1 MRSLK
6 GIYKKYSAPI
16 WVFSIFT
23 VIGIIVGSL
32 RGVQYLALFSGIGLT
47 EFIARVIVIWRPQY
61 LQAVRRTIQIIL
73 AVLLFGGLSLVF
85 GVNFQ
90 FEQIFFDI
98 QAGIVTGAL
107 IQFVIARL
115 IIPFLCGNAFCSRV
129 CWDGAIFEAFN
140 PQKPITVKRKEWL
153 AWLYIVILIGM
164 TILVSWQ
171 FTNPADPNFD
181 NANILLRKNWII
193 GQNIF
198 IISVGLIMSYV
209 GGSRFY
215 CRMLCPFMTISS
227 LFYKISYQKITPIES
242 DECIKC
248 GKCNQSC
255 PMGSD
260 IMRNVAEKQK
270 VDNKLCILCERCVS
284 ACPKNVLTISSKRPK

>member
-227 LFYKISYQKITPIES
+227 LFYKISYQKITPIKS

>member
-32 RGVQYLALFSGIGLT
+32 RGGQYLALFSGIGLT

-140 PQKPITVKRKEWL
+140 PQKPITIKRKEWL

-227 LFYKISYQKITPIES
+227 LFYKISYQKITPIKS

>member
-1 MRSLK
+1 MLSFK
-6 GIYKKYSAPI
+6 QTYKKYSAPI
-16 WVFSIFT
+16 LIFSIFT
-23 VIGIIVGSL
+23 IIGIIVGSL
-32 RGVQYLALFSGIGLT
+32 RGIQYFALFSGIGFT
-47 EFIARVIVIWRPQY
+47 EFVARVIVIARPQY
-61 LQAVRRTIQIIL
+61 LQAVRRGIQILL
-73 AVLLFGGLSLVF
+73 ALLLFGGLSLYF

-90 FEQIFFDI
+90 FEQIFFDF

-129 CWDGAIFEAFN
+129 CWDGAVFEALN
-140 PQKPITVKRKEWL
+140 PQKPITIKRKEWL
-153 AWLYIVILIGM
+153 AWLYIALLIGI
-164 TILVSWQ
+164 TVLVSWQ

-181 NANILLRKNWII
+181 NANILLRRNWII

-227 LFYKISYQKITPIES
+227 LFYKLSFQKITPVKSE
-242 DECIKC
+242 ECIKC
-248 GKCNQSC
+248 GKCNKAC

-260 IMRNVAEKQK
+260 IMKNVAEKHK

-284 ACPKNVLTISSKRPK
+284 SCPKKVLTISHKAPK